1 VENGTLERMA
11 DLVVDF
17 GANVQ
22 SGQRVHVGASIGQEG
37 LARAVAAR
45 AYRARAVFV
54 HVSYSDPWV
63 QRARL
68 DEAVDEALGYEPGW
82 IVQMMRE
89 LAEERGATIG
99 LSGPVAPGLLDGADP
114 DRIRRDVPPGRRE
127 AIENLRGARLNWSAI
142 PCPSPGWA
150 ALVHP
155 DLDADAALAKLWEQV
170 VHMCRLDEP
179 DPVAA
184 WGERMEQIE
193 RAKAALNEL
202 GLDAVHLHGPGT
214 DLEIGLLPSSR
225 WMGGHLT
232 TCYGL
237 QHHPNL
243 PTEEVFAVPDPERVQ
258 GTVRSSKP
266 LQLDG
271 SVIRDFTVE
280 FDGGRVKRIEAA
292 ANGGIL
298 EAYAARDE
306 GASRLGEIALVDGRG
321 RVGPLQTVFYDTLID
336 ENAASHMALGQGFD
350 WAVGDEDIPR
360 VNRSQIHVD
369 FMFGA
374 DDVEV
379 DGVRRSGERL
389 PLLRGGAW
397 QI

>member
-11 DLVVDF
+11 DLVVEF

-22 SGQRVHVGASIGQEG
+22 PGQRVHVGASVGQEA
-37 LARAVAAR
+37 LARAIAAR
-45 AYRARAVFV
+45 CYRAGAVFV
-54 HVSYSDPWV
+54 NVVYSDPWV

-68 DEAVDEALGYEPGW
+68 DEAVDEALGHEPGW

-89 LAEERGATIG
+89 LGEERGATIG

-114 DRIRRDVPPGRRE
+114 DRIRRDIPPGRRE

-155 DLDADAALAKLWEQV
+155 DLDADDALAKLWDEV
-170 VHMCRLDEP
+170 VHMCRVDEA

-193 RAKAALNEL
+193 QAKAALNDLE
-202 GLDAVHLHGPGT
+202 LDAVHLRGPGT
-214 DLEIGLLPSSR
+214 DLEIGLLPTSK

-232 TCYGL
+232 THYGL
-237 QHHPNL
+237 VHHPNL

-258 GTVRSSKP
+258 GTVRASKP

-271 SVIRDFTVE
+271 SIVRDFTVH
-280 FDGGRVKRIEAA
+280 FDRGRVSRIDAA
-292 ANGGIL
+292 ANGGVL
-298 EAYAARDE
+298 KAYADRDD
-306 GASRLGEIALVDGRG
+306 GAGRLGEIALVDRRG

-350 WAVGDEDIPR
+350 WAVSAEDVER

-369 FMFGA
+369 FMFGS
-374 DDVEV
+374 DEVEI
-379 DGVRRSGERL
+379 DGVTRTGERV
-389 PLLRGGAW
+389 PLLRAGAW
-397 QI
+397 QM